1 MKWRALYV
9 LAAAQFL
16 MVLDQA
22 VMNVSISQLVEDFD
36 TTVTVIQGV
45 ITFYALTMAAL
56 MITGGKLGDKW
67 GRRRAFWIG
76 LLIYASGSA
85 LTAVSQTV
93 GQLLLGWSILEGIG
107 AALVL
112 PALVALIAGSYQG
125 TDRAIAYGVIGGVAG
140 AGIAVGPILGGW
152 VTTNYT
158 WRYVFVGEV
167 ILTLLIVLSVRL
179 ITDIARPKPVP
190 KLDWVGSVLS
200 ALGLGL
206 LVFGIL
212 RASEWGWITNAN
224 SPITPFGLS
233 LAPFVVGAGLIVL
246 GLFMRWLE
254 RRVRLGL
261 DPLFRPD
268 ILNIRPL
275 NAGLKMFLAQ
285 NLILMGVFFSIPLY
299 LQIVQGLNALDTGIR
314 MLPVSVTMFIMSFVG
329 ARMSEKWTP
338 RQIVRAAL
346 WVLLLAVLMLLG
358 TIEAVLEGYLF
369 ATSMALLG
377 VGMGLLASQ
386 LGNVVQSS
394 VGPRDRSEA
403 GGLQYTAQQLGS
415 AIGTALIGAIV
426 ISALATAFVNQI
438 EDDPRVSDEVS
449 QSIGIEL
456 NGTISFVN
464 SDDLAAALAE
474 TSLDSDEANA
484 IVDGYMTGQLL
495 ALRIGLVVVATIV
508 IGAMFTA
515 RRIPD
520 MSFEQIAAAE
530 ADDEP
535 AEVS

>member
-56 MITGGKLGDKW
+56 MITGGKLGDRW

-93 GQLLLGWSILEGIG
+93 GALLLGWSILEGIG

-125 TDRAIAYGVIGGVAG
+125 ADRAIAYGVIGGVAG

-167 ILTLLIVLSVRL
+167 ILTLLIVASVRL
-179 ITDIARPKPVP
+179 ITDVARPKPVP

-233 LAPFVVGAGLIVL
+233 LAPFVVGAGLVVL

-268 ILNIRPL
+268 ILEIRPL

-299 LQIVQGLNALDTGIR
+299 LQVVQGLDALDTGIR

-329 ARMSEKWTP
+329 ARLSDKWTP
-338 RQIVRAAL
+338 RQIVRVAL

-394 VGPRDRSEA
+394 VGPKDRSEA

-449 QSIGIEL
+449 QNIGIEL

-464 SDDLAAALAE
+464 SEDLAAALAE

-484 IVDGYMTGQLL
+484 IVESYMTGQLQ
-495 ALRIGLVVVATIV
+495 ALRIGLLVVAAIV

-520 MSFEQIAAAE
+520 MSFEQIVEAE

-535 AEVS
+535 AEAS

>member
-56 MITGGKLGDKW
+56 MITGGKLGDRW

-93 GQLLLGWSILEGIG
+93 GALLLGWSILEGIG

-125 TDRAIAYGVIGGVAG
+125 ADRAIAYGVIGGVAG

-167 ILTLLIVLSVRL
+167 ILTLLIVASVRL
-179 ITDIARPKPVP
+179 ITDVARPKPVP

-212 RASEWGWITNAN
+212 RASEWGWIATAN

-268 ILNIRPL
+268 ILEIRPL

-299 LQIVQGLNALDTGIR
+299 LQVVQGLDALDTGIR

-329 ARMSEKWTP
+329 ARMSDKWTP
-338 RQIVRAAL
+338 RQIVRVAL

-394 VGPRDRSEA
+394 VGPKDRSEA

-438 EDDPRVSDEVS
+438 EDDPRISDEVS
-449 QSIGIEL
+449 QNIGIDL

-464 SDDLAAALAE
+464 SEDLAAALAE

-484 IVDGYMTGQLL
+484 IVESYMTGQLQ
-495 ALRIGLVVVATIV
+495 ALRIGLLVVAAIV

-520 MSFEQIAAAE
+520 MSFEQIVEAE

-535 AEVS
+535 AEAS

>member
-36 TTVTVIQGV
+36 TTVTVIQGI

-56 MITGGKLGDKW
+56 MITGGKLGDRW

-76 LLIYASGSA
+76 LLIYAAGSA

-93 GQLLLGWSILEGIG
+93 GALLLGWSILEGIG

-112 PALVALIAGSYQG
+112 PALVALVAGSYKG
-125 TDRAIAYGVIGGVAG
+125 TDRAIAYGIIGGVAG

-167 ILTLLIVLSVRL
+167 ILSLLIVLFVRL
-179 ITDIARPKPVP
+179 ITDVPRPKPVP
-190 KLDWVGSVLS
+190 KVDWVGSALS

-212 RASEWGWITNAN
+212 RASEWGWITNTN

-233 LAPFVVGAGLIVL
+233 LAPFVVGAGLVVL

-268 ILNIRPL
+268 ILDIRPL

-329 ARMSEKWTP
+329 ARMSENWTP

-358 TIEAVLEGYLF
+358 SIEPVLEGYRF
-369 ATSMALLG
+369 AASMALLG

-386 LGNVVQSS
+386 LGNVIQSS
-394 VGPRDRSEA
+394 VGPKDRSEA

-415 AIGTALIGAIV
+415 AMGTALIGAIV
-426 ISALATAFVNQI
+426 ISALAAAFVN
-438 EDDPRVSDEVS
+438 EVAEDPRISDELS
-449 QSIGIEL
+449 QEIGIEL
-456 NGTISFVN
+456 NGSITFAS
-464 SDDLAAALAE
+464 SDDLAAGLAE
-474 TSLDSDEANA
+474 TSLDGDEADA
-484 IVDGYMTGQLL
+484 IVDAYENGQLL
-495 ALRIGLVVVATIV
+495 ALRIGLVAVAAIV
-508 IGAMFTA
+508 IGAMFIA
-515 RRIPD
+515 RKIPD
-520 MSFEQIAAAE
+520 LSFEQMANAE

-535 AEVS
+535 ADVS

>member
-1 MKWRALYV
+1 
-9 LAAAQFL
+9 
-16 MVLDQA
+16 
-22 VMNVSISQLVEDFD
+22 
-36 TTVTVIQGV
+36 
-45 ITFYALTMAAL
+45 
-56 MITGGKLGDKW
+56 
-67 GRRRAFWIG
+67 
-76 LLIYASGSA
+76 
-85 LTAVSQTV
+85 
-93 GQLLLGWSILEGIG
+93 
-107 AALVL
+107 
-112 PALVALIAGSYQG
+112 
-125 TDRAIAYGVIGGVAG
+125 
-140 AGIAVGPILGGW
+140 
-152 VTTNYT
+152 
-158 WRYVFVGEV
+158 
-167 ILTLLIVLSVRL
+167 
-179 ITDIARPKPVP
+179 
-190 KLDWVGSVLS
+190 
-200 ALGLGL
+200 
-206 LVFGIL
+206 
-212 RASEWGWITNAN
+212 
-224 SPITPFGLS
+224 

-268 ILNIRPL
+268 ILEIRPL

-299 LQIVQGLNALDTGIR
+299 LQVVQGLDALDTGIR

-329 ARMSEKWTP
+329 ARMSDKWTP
-338 RQIVRAAL
+338 RQIVRVAL

-394 VGPRDRSEA
+394 VGPKDRSEA

-438 EDDPRVSDEVS
+438 EDDPRISDEVS
-449 QSIGIEL
+449 QNIGIDL

-464 SDDLAAALAE
+464 SEDLAAALAE

-484 IVDGYMTGQLL
+484 IVEGYMTGQLQ
-495 ALRIGLVVVATIV
+495 ALRIGLLVVAAIV

-520 MSFEQIAAAE
+520 MSFEQIVEAE

>member
-1 MKWRALYV
+1 M
-9 LAAAQFL
+9 
-16 MVLDQA
+16 
-22 VMNVSISQLVEDFD
+22 
-36 TTVTVIQGV
+36 
-45 ITFYALTMAAL
+45 
-56 MITGGKLGDKW
+56 
-67 GRRRAFWIG
+67 
-76 LLIYASGSA
+76 
-85 LTAVSQTV
+85 
-93 GQLLLGWSILEGIG
+93 
-107 AALVL
+107 
-112 PALVALIAGSYQG
+112 
-125 TDRAIAYGVIGGVAG
+125 
-140 AGIAVGPILGGW
+140 
-152 VTTNYT
+152 
-158 WRYVFVGEV
+158 VFVGEV
-167 ILTLLIVLSVRL
+167 ILTLLIVLFVRL
-179 ITDIARPKPVP
+179 ITDTPRPKPVP
-190 KLDWVGSVLS
+190 NVDWVGSALS

-212 RASEWGWITNAN
+212 RASEWGWIANAN

-299 LQIVQGLNALDTGIR
+299 LQIVQGLDALDTGIR

-329 ARMSEKWTP
+329 ARMSVKWTP

-358 TIEAVLEGYLF
+358 TIEVVLEGSRF
-369 ATSMALLG
+369 AASMALLG

-415 AIGTALIGAIV
+415 AMGTALIGAIV
-426 ISALATAFVNQI
+426 ISALATAFVNQV
-438 EDDPRVSDEVS
+438 EDDPRISDELS
-449 QSIGIEL
+449 QEIGIEL
-456 NGTISFVN
+456 NGSITFAN
-464 SDDLAAALAE
+464 SDDLAAALSE
-474 TSLDSDEANA
+474 TSLDGDEADA
-484 IVDGYMTGQLL
+484 IVDAYMTGQLL
-495 ALRIGLVVVATIV
+495 ALRIGLVVVAAIV
-508 IGAMFTA
+508 IGAMFVA

-520 MSFEQIAAAE
+520 MSFEQIAEAE

-535 AEVS
+535 AEIS